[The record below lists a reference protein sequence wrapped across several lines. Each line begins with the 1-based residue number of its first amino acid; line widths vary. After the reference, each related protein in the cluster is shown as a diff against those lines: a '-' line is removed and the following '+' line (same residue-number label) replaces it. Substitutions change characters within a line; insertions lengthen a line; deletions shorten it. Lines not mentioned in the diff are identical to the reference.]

1 MKRGKWENLNT
12 DSLVNVLRRVGIESL
27 ILNVPFVCNSWYKA
41 SLSHLCWQRLVF
53 PRMPSPNDSFPCDG
67 FTPKLLDK
75 YKIEGEFYVTSFIKS
90 IVKRSDKSTTFL
102 ALPVSCTEEALFYV
116 ADECPNLR
124 ALVMPYELCFEDKII
139 PKLMSKWK
147 ALEIL
152 VLGSNLE
159 MEEIL
164 AETVIHCK
172 NLVAFAIISGYIEK
186 RHASAMVNLLPN
198 IKHLSLRHAHMERE
212 NLVMILK
219 GCKELEYL
227 DVSFCEGFNEGD
239 GEILRLASHI
249 STFKDKG
256 SSSNDYY
263 CEDDCCSFCYDGL
276 FDGYCSD

>member
-1 MKRGKWENLNT
+1 MREFEYGL
-12 DSLVNVLRRVGIESL
+12 LVGIESL
-27 ILNVPFVCNSWYKA
+27 ILNVPFVCKSWYKA

-75 YKIEGEFYVTSFIKS
+75 YKIEGEFSVTSFIKS

-124 ALVMPYELCFEDKII
+124 ALCFDYEII

-159 MEEIL
+159 MEAIL

-172 NLVAFAIISGYIEK
+172 NLLAFAVISGYIEE
-186 RHASAMVNLLPN
+186 RHASAIVNLLPN
-198 IKHLSLRHAHMERE
+198 IKRLSLRHAHMARE

-227 DVSFCEGFNEGD
+227 DVSFCEGFDKGD
-239 GEILRLASHI
+239 GEILKLASHI

-256 SSSNDYY
+256 SSWDDYY
-263 CEDDCCSFCYDGL
+263 CQDDCCSFRYNGFC
-276 FDGYCSD
+276 